1 MLRGEKNQMI
11 SNETHKLFREANSP
25 ETRLER
31 LHEIVELGD
40 EILSSA
46 VALNPKCDKHLLD
59 KLSELETKEVQHN
72 LSVRYRTY
80 PKLYSISVIEVE
92 VNDASYILKLR
103 LDESYSKYISKVS
116 DDVSAQK
123 NYIRQYLKSN
133 IRGRNSFY
141 CILTNTATGERC
153 GTVRIYN
160 FKDDT
165 FEWGSWILD
174 DNKTRY
180 AAMETAVFI
189 YEFSFNTLGFGKSEF
204 EVNRNNEKVVSY
216 HIRSGAK
223 IIGEDDIN
231 YYFRVEKEVGLGFA
245 KTLRDRLESKLQ

>member
-1 MLRGEKNQMI
+1 MI
-11 SNETHKLFREANSP
+11 TNETHELFREANNP

-31 LHEIVELGD
+31 LHEIVKLGD
-40 EILSSA
+40 ETLSSA
-46 VALNPKCDKHLLD
+46 VALNPNCDKHLLD
-59 KLSELETKEVQHN
+59 KLSELDMKEVQRN
-72 LSVRYRTY
+72 LSIRYTTY
-80 PKLYSISVIEVE
+80 PKLYSISVREVE

-103 LDESYSKYISKVS
+103 LDDSYSKYISKVS
-116 DDVSAQK
+116 DEVSAQE

-133 IRGRNSFY
+133 IRGRESFY
-141 CILTNTATGERC
+141 FILTNTATGERC

-174 DNKTRY
+174 SNKTRY
-180 AAMETAVFI
+180 AAMETAVLI
-189 YEFSFNTLGFGKSEF
+189 YEFAFNALGFGKSEF

-216 HIRSGAK
+216 HTKSGAK

-231 YYFRVEKEVGLGFA
+231 YYFRVEKEVGLVFA
-245 KTLRDRLESKLQ
+245 KTLRERLESKLQ

>member
-1 MLRGEKNQMI
+1 MI
-11 SNETHKLFREANSP
+11 NDETHKLFREANSP

-31 LHEIVELGD
+31 LYEIVGLGD
-40 EILSSA
+40 EILISA
-46 VALNPKCDKHLLD
+46 VALNPNCDKHLLD
-59 KLSELETKEVQHN
+59 KLSELDMKEVQHN
-72 LSVRYRTY
+72 LSIRYTAY
-80 PKLYSISVIEVE
+80 PKLYSVSIREVE
-92 VNDASYILKLR
+92 IDDASFILKLR

-116 DDVSAQK
+116 DEVSAQE

-133 IRGRNSFY
+133 ICGRDSFY
-141 CILTNTATGERC
+141 FILTNTSTGERC

-180 AAMETAVFI
+180 AAMETAVLI
-189 YEFSFNTLGFGKSEF
+189 YEFAFNTLGFGKSEF
-204 EVNRNNEKVVSY
+204 EVDRNNEKVVSY
-216 HIRSGAK
+216 HIKSGAK

-245 KTLRDRLESKLQ
+245 ETLRERLESKLQ